1 MSSSESILLAKI
13 NYWELVVTLPTEWK
27 IVLGLFTVVLLA
39 IALLFLIRY
48 RGCKKGKKRATGGD
62 GHDSPEIIE
71 LKKEAEKKNRQ
82 LEEKDNQIEKKNRQI
97 EEKESQIEKKNRQI
111 EEKERQIEE
120 KNEELVNVNGKLEE
134 KTNELQ
140 IFESH
145 IYPRF
150 IAESEDEIVS
160 FMRDNVK
167 EYFTKE
173 RGDTEQSA
181 LGGLSGQLNLWG
193 ALLASPQHK
202 KELHDAIHKTSRFF
216 VQYLEE
222 LASQDGEKTDPQEIR
237 EWLDALATDFN
248 PQLQKLEI
256 KLRVPEICAPADAT
270 WMSFTP
276 GNGIVNIIN
285 TWCLADMNGTAIIKA
300 NVDC

>member
-1 MSSSESILLAKI
+1 
-13 NYWELVVTLPTEWK
+13 
-27 IVLGLFTVVLLA
+27 
-39 IALLFLIRY
+39 
-48 RGCKKGKKRATGGD
+48 
-62 GHDSPEIIE
+62 
-71 LKKEAEKKNRQ
+71 
-82 LEEKDNQIEKKNRQI
+82 
-97 EEKESQIEKKNRQI
+97 
-111 EEKERQIEE
+111 
-120 KNEELVNVNGKLEE
+120 
-134 KTNELQ
+134 
-140 IFESH
+140 
-145 IYPRF
+145 
-150 IAESEDEIVS
+150 
-160 FMRDNVK
+160 MRDNVK

-216 VQYLEE
+216 VQFLEE

-248 PQLQKLEI
+248 PQFQKLEL
-256 KLRVPEICAPADAT
+256 KLRVPEIGAPADAT
-270 WMSFTP
+270 WMNFTP

-285 TWCLADMNGTAIIKA
+285 AWCLADMNGTAIIKA